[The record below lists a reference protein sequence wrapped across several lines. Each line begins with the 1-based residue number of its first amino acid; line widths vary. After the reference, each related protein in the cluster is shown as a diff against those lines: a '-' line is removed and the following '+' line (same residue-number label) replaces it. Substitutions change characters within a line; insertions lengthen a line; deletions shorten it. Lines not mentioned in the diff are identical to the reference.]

1 MNRATS
7 IFAILPPHRIL
18 ARNLQVIPS
27 RFRDV
32 LADAHPA
39 GRSSNPRSFRAYASS
54 MAFRSIPGHSHERLE
69 ETRHENLLAGC
80 GQDRSPL
87 IPTDEMVTTRSTHR
101 PLPSP
106 QSPVDSHRAPP
117 DPSSPEF
124 GMLPSRLSNVRGSSR
139 RPKNLSPEVLAQI
152 RSIVLFHASISP
164 PSRVSMRFA
173 DRRTDWSV
181 SFGTGARSPSFSRS
195 VFLGVLRDDGDFF
208 DCRRF
213 VSSFE
218 GCQDCVPAD
227 IAEAAYAV

>member
-87 IPTDEMVTTRSTHR
+87 IPTDEMVTTRSTPASSIAAITRRFPSRATRPLLPGVRDASIPAVECPRQLTTAEESLPGSARSDPVDR
-101 PLPSP
+101 PLPR
-106 QSPVDSHRAPP
+106 VDISTI
-117 DPSSPEF
+117 SSLDAF
-124 GMLPSRLSNVRGSSR
+124 RGSSNGLECVLR
-139 RPKNLSPEVLAQI
+139 DGSPESQ
-152 RSIVLFHASISP
+152 F
-164 PSRVSMRFA
+164 F
-173 DRRTDWSV
+173 
-181 SFGTGARSPSFSRS
+181 SFSFSR
-195 VFLGVLRDDGDFF
+195 GT
-208 DCRRF
+208 
-213 VSSFE
+213 
-218 GCQDCVPAD
+218 P
-227 IAEAAYAV
+227 